1 MSAPDGKGAPRLS
14 RRRFVALTG
23 AGLAALSA
31 GGSALG
37 AEAKSAAK
45 KKPAPAAAPGTT
57 APSAP
62 PAPAPAMSPHQKE
75 FERQK
80 TGTLATLKTLR
91 AYPLP
96 PGGDLPVVFKPMRTP
111 KKGR

>member
-1 MSAPDGKGAPRLS
+1 VSAPDAKGAPRLS
-14 RRRFVALTG
+14 RRRFVTLTG

-31 GGSALG
+31 GGGGPLA
-37 AEAKSAAK
+37 AETKAAAK
-45 KKPAPAAAPGTT
+45 KKPAEAAA

-62 PAPAPAMSPHQKE
+62 PAPAPALTPHQKE

-96 PGGDLPVVFKPMRTP
+96 AGGDLPVVFKPMRTP

>member
-1 MSAPDGKGAPRLS
+1 VSALDGKAAPRLS

-37 AEAKSAAK
+37 AETKSAAK
-45 KKPAPAAAPGTT
+45 KPAAAAATGTT

-62 PAPAPAMSPHQKE
+62 PAPAPAMTPHQKE

>member
-1 MSAPDGKGAPRLS
+1 
-14 RRRFVALTG
+14 VALTG

-37 AEAKSAAK
+37 AETKSAAK
-45 KKPAPAAAPGTT
+45 KKPAVAAAPNTT

-62 PAPAPAMSPHQKE
+62 PAPAMTPHQKE